1 MTFPK
6 SNINEA
12 LNEDLK
18 NSSVDEALNA
28 EKNTAALS
36 DERFIL
42 IKTRNDDRFNPNP
55 CGWGVYG
62 FRNFEQV

>member
-1 MTFPK
+1 MTVPK

-28 EKNTAALS
+28 EKKTAA
-36 DERFIL
+36 
-42 IKTRNDDRFNPNP
+42 
-55 CGWGVYG
+55 
-62 FRNFEQV
+62 